1 MENDFF
7 GLHASPIDRFKAKM
21 MKLVVI
27 NCKTHFVYATKWLL
41 LVVTFTALGCV
52 LSGVAVADQHVVPNA
67 DVFFSSSQKTMLACD
82 LLAKGEFAS
91 ADRFLQEVDLDFQ
104 GEHGVTPLLWCWMN
118 SRHRAF
124 EVLLEY
130 GANPHVR
137 LTADVQVNVSG
148 NKLRLESGSSTIEN
162 VIRYCPEQ
170 PQFVEKAI
178 RYLRKAD
185 EVDGRRRSLFHMLM
199 LATENRPIV
208 RHIRFPK
215 TTDPTQQKVHEIR
228 MDMLKRGDMMR
239 LIQVS
244 AFALLH
250 ISGVDLCAKN
260 DQGQS
265 PIVAHLDRLGSVSGK
280 ASDQNFDRIVEINC
294 WGALNLFWQS
304 DYMQDAANREE
315 LLEALDEFIARRD
328 GLVDGS
334 VLPSTRESLAR
345 LIQTP
350 SLVAD
355 YLVRPLEFPDI
366 GSFPVEDLFS
376 NRYAEKILSSM
387 MPGKRP
393 QDLKPQELESLRSDG
408 LDVDVKGK
416 SGVTLLLCSYI
427 MKNHTWFE
435 SLIKSGESPIM
446 PLSEDLSE
454 HVDINLRV
462 SQGIDFC
469 PERGENVLLAIA
481 LNPFDRA
488 EYLKTAMQNWSQWN
502 DCDDLG
508 RNVMHRILFHR
519 VPEAQTDL
527 VLELA
532 TTGVDLNAQ
541 SIGGA
546 TPCHIAVFRNAS
558 LIPKLVERG
567 ADVNVRDFRGLTVL
581 DLLKKSV
588 AEKWTFY
595 EENAKV
601 LEQLQRGQN

>member
-1 MENDFF
+1 MLARSI
-7 GLHASPIDRFKAKM
+7 GFKAKM
-21 MKLVVI
+21 MKWI
-27 NCKTHFVYATKWLL
+27 ARNCKTHFVYAMKWLL
-41 LVVTFTALGCV
+41 LVVTSTALGCV

-118 SRHRAF
+118 SHHRAF

-185 EVDGRRRSLFHMLM
+185 EVDGHRRTLFHMLM

-208 RHIRFPK
+208 RQIRFPK

-239 LIQVS
+239 LIQRS
-244 AFALLH
+244 SFALLH
-250 ISGVDLCAKN
+250 ISGADLYAKN

-265 PIVAHLDRLGSVSGK
+265 PIVAHLDRLGSMPTVPDIPRFEFYLE
-280 ASDQNFDRIVEINC
+280 DQFRWD
-294 WGALNLFWQS
+294 LSLLFS
-304 DYMQDAANREE
+304 KTNYLYELGRREE
-315 LLEALDEFIARRD
+315 LLVAWDEYVKRRVDFGEGDMSSLREAVGQDIKSMLSEAPRFAPDSEFA
-328 GLVDGS
+328 
-334 VLPSTRESLAR
+334 
-345 LIQTP
+345 
-350 SLVAD
+350 
-355 YLVRPLEFPDI
+355 DI

-387 MPGKRP
+387 MTGERP

-408 LDVDVKGK
+408 LDVDAKGK

-454 HVDINLRV
+454 HVNIHWRV
-462 SQGIDFC
+462 SNGIDFC

-488 EYLKTAMQNWSQWN
+488 EYLKTAMQHWRQWN

-532 TTGVDLNAQ
+532 STGVDLNAQ

-558 LIPKLVERG
+558 FIPKLVERG